1 MRIVVV
7 GDVLLDTDLSGDAG
21 RLSPDA
27 PVPVVDVDAVTRRA
41 GGAGLVARM
50 LQADGHD
57 AVLVTVLGNDDAA
70 ALLRAELD
78 GVTVVAG
85 PSGAPTPVKT
95 RVRASGQPVVRFD
108 EGCATPPVPA
118 CDDAMLAALDGADAV
133 VAADYGRGLL
143 ANEQLRAR
151 LGRLA
156 GTVPVVWDPHP
167 AGATPVAGV
176 AAVTP
181 NIGEALRFAH
191 VSGNGTQAAAEAAD
205 ALLELWGSRAVIVT
219 MGEHG
224 ALVGAAGLL
233 PQVVP
238 APRVTSADPCG
249 AGDRFASALAV
260 ALAGGAPVDAAV
272 QQAVEAAAA
281 FLASGGVGAMRPRQE
296 DPPSTLPV
304 DGLDALQVV
313 RRTRDAGGTVV
324 ATGGCFDLL
333 HAGHART
340 LAAARQLGDCL
351 IVCLNSDESV
361 RALKGESRPII
372 KQEDRA
378 ELLAALECVDAV
390 LVFPESTPENAI
402 ARLQP
407 DIWVKGGDYAAED
420 LPEAALVRTWGGRT
434 VTVPYIPARSTT
446 KLAAALARVG

>member
-1 MRIVVV
+1 MRIVVI
-7 GDVLLDTDLSGDAG
+7 GDVLLDTDLSGGAG

-27 PVPVVDVDAVTRRA
+27 PVPVVDVDAVQRRA

-50 LQADGHD
+50 LHSDGHD
-57 AVLVTVLGNDDAA
+57 AVLVTVLGDDQAA
-70 ALLRAELD
+70 TLLRAELE
-78 GVTVVAG
+78 GVTLVAG

-108 EGCATPPVPA
+108 EGCATPPVPG
-118 CDDAMLAALDGADAV
+118 CSEEMLAALEGADAII
-133 VAADYGRGLL
+133 AADYGRGLL
-143 ANEQLRAR
+143 ANDEVRT
-151 LGRLA
+151 RLA
-156 GTVPVVWDPHP
+156 ALAGSVPVVWDPHP
-167 AGATPVAGV
+167 SGSRPVAGV

-181 NIGEALRFAH
+181 NLGEALRFAD
-191 VSGNGTQAAAEAAD
+191 VRGSGTQGAVAAAEV
-205 ALLELWGSRAVIVT
+205 LIRLWGSRAVLVT

-224 ALVGAAGLL
+224 ALVAAAGLL

-238 APRVTSADPCG
+238 APRVTASDPCG

-260 ALAGGAPVDAAV
+260 ALAEGAPIDAAA
-272 QQAVEAAAA
+272 QQATEAAAH
-281 FLASGGVGAMRPRQE
+281 FLGSGGVGSMGRDRAPVPEQ
-296 DPPSTLPV
+296 LPV
-304 DGLDALQVV
+304 DGLDALAVA
-313 RRTRDAGGTVV
+313 RRTRESGGTVV

-340 LAAARQLGDCL
+340 LAAARRLGDCL

-361 RALKGESRPII
+361 RGLKGESRPII

-390 LVFPESTPENAI
+390 LVFGESTPENAI
-402 ARLQP
+402 SRLQP

-420 LPEAALVRTWGGRT
+420 LPEAALVSSWGGRT

>member
-7 GDVLLDTDLSGDAG
+7 GDVLLDTDLSGGAR

-27 PVPVVDVDAVTRRA
+27 PVPVVDVDAVERRA

-57 AVLVTVLGNDDAA
+57 AVLVAVLGEDDAA
-70 ALLRAELD
+70 GVLRAELD
-78 GVTVVAG
+78 GITVVAG

-95 RVRASGQPVVRFD
+95 RIRASGQPVVRFD
-108 EGCATPPVPA
+108 EGCGTPPLPA
-118 CDDAMLAALDGADAV
+118 CDDAMLAALEGADAII
-133 VAADYGRGLL
+133 AADYGRGLL
-143 ANEQLRAR
+143 ANERLRDR
-151 LGRLA
+151 LTELSRS
-156 GTVPVVWDPHP
+156 VPVVWDPHP
-167 AGATPVAGV
+167 AGSTPVRGV

-181 NIGEALRFAH
+181 NLGEALRFTG
-191 VSGNGTQAAAEAAD
+191 VTGSGTQAAAEAAEV
-205 ALLELWGSRAVIVT
+205 LLGAWGSRAVIIT

-224 ALVGAAGLL
+224 ALVGAEGLL

-238 APRVTSADPCG
+238 APRVTSSDPCG

-260 ALAGGAPVDAAV
+260 GLAGGAPIDAAV

-281 FLASGGVGAMRPRQE
+281 FLGSGGVGAMGRQPAETPR
-296 DPPSTLPV
+296 TLPV
-304 DGLDALQVV
+304 DGLDALDVV
-313 RRTRDAGGTVV
+313 RRTREAGGTVV

-351 IVCLNSDESV
+351 VVCLNSDESV
-361 RALKGESRPII
+361 RGLKGESRPII
-372 KQEDRA
+372 KQDDRA

-390 LVFPESTPENAI
+390 LVFSESTPENAI

-420 LPEAALVRTWGGRT
+420 LPEAALVRSWGGRT

>member
-27 PVPVVDVDAVTRRA
+27 PVPVVDVDAVRRRA

-50 LQADGHD
+50 LEADGHE
-57 AVLVTVLGNDDAA
+57 AVLVTVLGDDDAA
-70 ALLRAELD
+70 VLLRAELD
-78 GVTVVAG
+78 GITVVAG

-108 EGCATPPVPA
+108 EGCATPLVPA
-118 CDDAMLAALDGADAV
+118 CSAAMIAALEGADAV
-133 VAADYGRGLL
+133 IAADYGRGLL
-143 ANEQLRAR
+143 ANVELRRR
-151 LGRLA
+151 LEAMA
-156 GTVPVVWDPHP
+156 GSTPVVWDPHP
-167 AGATPVAGV
+167 SGAQPVPGV

-181 NIGEALRFAH
+181 NLGEALRFAG
-191 VSGNGTQAAAEAAD
+191 STESGTQGAAAAAD
-205 ALLELWGSRAVIVT
+205 DLLARWGSRAVIVT

-224 ALVGAAGLL
+224 ALVAASGLL

-238 APRVTSADPCG
+238 APRVTASDPCG

-260 ALAGGAPVDAAV
+260 ALAEGRTVDAA
-272 QQAVEAAAA
+272 AHRATEAAAH
-281 FLASGGVGAMRPRQE
+281 FLGSGGVGALGGPRGEAPRQ
-296 DPPSTLPV
+296 LPV
-304 DGLDALQVV
+304 DGLDALTVAQ
-313 RRTRDAGGTVV
+313 RTRDAGGTVV

-340 LAAARQLGDCL
+340 LAAARRLGDCL

-361 RALKGESRPII
+361 RGLKGEHRPII
-372 KQEDRA
+372 RQEDRA

-390 LVFPESTPENAI
+390 LVFGESTPENAI
-402 ARLQP
+402 SRLRP

-420 LPEAALVRTWGGRT
+420 LPEAALVSTWGGRT

>member
-7 GDVLLDTDLSGDAG
+7 GDVLLDTDLSGGAG

-27 PVPVVDVDAVTRRA
+27 PVPVVDVDRVQRRA

-50 LQADGHD
+50 LAADGHD
-57 AVLVTVLGNDDAA
+57 TVLVTVLGEDDAA
-70 ALLRAELD
+70 TLLRTELD
-78 GVTVVAG
+78 GVTVVSG

-118 CDDAMLAALDGADAV
+118 VPAALLAALDGAAAV

-143 ANEQLRAR
+143 ANDELRAR
-151 LGRLA
+151 LETLA
-156 GTVPVVWDPHP
+156 ASVPVVWDPHP
-167 AGATPVAGV
+167 AGAQPGPGA
-176 AAVTP
+176 AAVPP
-181 NIGEALRFAH
+181 NIGEALRF
-191 VSGNGTQAAAEAAD
+191 SGVEGSGTSAAAAAAEV
-205 ALLELWGSRAVIVT
+205 LLDRWRSRAVLVT
-219 MGEHG
+219 MGEQG
-224 ALVGAAGLL
+224 ALVSAAGLL

-238 APRVTSADPCG
+238 APKVTAADPCG

-260 ALAGGAPVDAAV
+260 ALAGGAAVDAAT
-272 QQAVEAAAA
+272 QQAAEAAAL
-281 FLASGGVGAMRPRQE
+281 FLGSGGVGAMGRRRDKAPEQ
-296 DPPSTLPV
+296 LPV
-304 DGLDALQVV
+304 DGLDALNVV
-313 RRTRDAGGTVV
+313 RRTREAGGTVV

-340 LAAARQLGDCL
+340 VAAARGLGDGL

-361 RALKGESRPII
+361 RGLKGESRPII

-390 LVFPESTPENAI
+390 LVFGESTPENAI
-402 ARLQP
+402 SRLQP

-420 LPEAALVRTWGGRT
+420 LPEATLMSSWGGRT